1 MVAAVTYDEHSF
13 WAGVAIGRRL
23 KGYSAYGTMTGWD
36 PEGDLI
42 VRPVIQGVPAVKFG
56 ADRAFT
62 ITAMVDTVNEDA
74 TFPEQELPE
83 ISQEI
88 GVIAF
93 GRSAAFTI
101 LALNERLV
109 IDEVITAYSIDKDI
123 NPLEYDDTIVFIN
136 SSGAFTMDT
145 MTRTFTSQ
153 AVDIDIG
160 TLQEVTVTTGE
171 FAEVSTQEVTTA

>member
-42 VRPVIQGVPAVKFG
+42 VRPITQGIGRISFG
-56 ADRAFT
+56 IESFSVRA
-62 ITAMVDTVNEDA
+62 ITDEVECS
-74 TFPEQELPE
+74 FPDQELPD
-83 ISQEI
+83 IVQEI
-88 GVIAF
+88 GRIAF
-93 GRSAAFTI
+93 GVESFTVR
-101 LALNERLV
+101 ALNERLV

-160 TLQEVTVTTGE
+160 TLQEATVTTDE
-171 FAEVSTQEVTTA
+171 FAEVDTQEVTA

>member
-42 VRPVIQGVPAVKFG
+42 VRPITQGVLTLHFQESETISILPFTDAVQ
-56 ADRAFT
+56 
-62 ITAMVDTVNEDA
+62 N
-74 TFPEQELPE
+74 TFPVKADDSLLEMFDKITFTAPLFTVLP
-83 ISQEI
+83 I
-88 GVIAF
+88 
-93 GRSAAFTI
+93 
-101 LALNERLV
+101 NERLV
-109 IDEVITAYSIDKDI
+109 EDLIIHAFSISEEI

-145 MTRTFTSQ
+145 MNRTFTSE

-160 TLQEVTVTTGE
+160 TLQEVTVTTDE
-171 FAEVSTQEVTTA
+171 FAEVDTQEVTT

>member
-74 TFPEQELPE
+74 TFPEQETPAITE
-83 ISQEI
+83 AIPA
-88 GVIAF
+88 VVFARDVAF
-93 GRSAAFTI
+93 SI

-109 IDEVITAYSIDKDI
+109 IDEVITAYSVDENI

-136 SSGAFTMDT
+136 SSGAFTMDE
-145 MTRTFTSQ
+145 MTRTFTSTEQ
-153 AVDIDIG
+153 TVDIG
-160 TLQEVTVTTGE
+160 TMQEVTVKVDE
-171 FAEVSTQEVTTA
+171 FAEVATQEVTT